1 MISLQSKFQDAGYIF
16 EELIDKYGSTSTL
29 LNSLAVSK
37 MQSGNF
43 DEAEINLQEALT
55 KNNGDADSLAN
66 IIIVSQH
73 LHRSEEVINRYFR

>member
-1 MISLQSKFQDAGYIF
+1 
-16 EELIDKYGSTSTL
+16 
-29 LNSLAVSK
+29 

>member
-1 MISLQSKFQDAGYIF
+1 M
-16 EELIDKYGSTSTL
+16 
-29 LNSLAVSK
+29 NSLAVSK